1 MIDPAYTPEK
11 KGIIYKMYISV
22 PQKYEDRILT
32 VLPSSEPLGRLWFE
46 PEYLLIQQD
55 CKKAG
60 ILRMLELVGGK
71 PEDVVVFG
79 DDTND
84 LDMFAEEFY
93 KVAMGN
99 GHPALKEV
107 ADEVAP
113 ANTDDGIYKVCEKN
127 GWF

>member
-1 MIDPAYTPEK
+1 
-11 KGIIYKMYISV
+11 MYISV

-32 VLPSSEPLGRLWFE
+32 ILPSSEPLGRLWFE

-99 GHPALKEV
+99 GHPALKAA

>member
-1 MIDPAYTPEK
+1 MIDEKYTPEE
-11 KGIIYKMYISV
+11 KGIIYKLYISI
-22 PQKYEDRILT
+22 PQMSEQELLRIL
-32 VLPSSEPLGRLWFE
+32 PSAELLGHIWFE
-46 PEYLLIQQD
+46 PEYLLVQQD

-84 LDMFAEEFY
+84 LDMFADEFY

-99 GHPALKEV
+99 GHPALKEA